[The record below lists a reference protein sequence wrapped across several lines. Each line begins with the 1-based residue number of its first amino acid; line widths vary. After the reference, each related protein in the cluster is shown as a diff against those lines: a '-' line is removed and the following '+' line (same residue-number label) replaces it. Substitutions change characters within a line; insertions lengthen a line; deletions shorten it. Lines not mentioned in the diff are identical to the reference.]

1 MWEVSLVYLC
11 NYICAGPRMVE
22 TFAYIGG
29 SILLITII
37 TMLLACAVVAAC
49 CVIARRKRTKDISFK
64 LQANT
69 AYGNTSPIYE
79 QVHETKCKYPTAE
92 FTHETLPSLCHL
104 DDNCSTAMGFVEQL
118 PGCDKESSGDHV
130 ISEWSCCSPSRQ
142 YLSEGT
148 DEVAGQEF
156 EQVKI
161 FECAPNHAKG
171 SQKISTAY
179 PEQTRDYECVHYDE
193 TTMQLI
199 RGVIRPYERVCYTK
213 AVENMMSRVPREEG
227 VVVVGYGPYECNN
240 QCEGSRCSAD
250 VSKSDDY
257 ERVRYGE
264 EAMEILR
271 KIPDVIY
278 SDCDHQTWG
287 CVRVKLEGGSS

>member
-1 MWEVSLVYLC
+1 M
-11 NYICAGPRMVE
+11 E

-49 CVIARRKRTKDISFK
+49 CVIARKKRTKDISFK

-69 AYGNTSPIYE
+69 AYGNTPPIYE

-92 FTHETLPSLCHL
+92 FTHETLPSLCQL
-104 DDNCSTAMGFVEQL
+104 DDNCSTAEGFVEQL
-118 PGCDKESSGDHV
+118 PGCDMESSGDYV
-130 ISEWSCCSPSRQ
+130 ISEWSCCQMSLHEDCRQ

-161 FECAPNHAKG
+161 FECCPNRTNTDKG
-171 SQKISTAY
+171 SQLGRKISAAY

-199 RGVIRPYERVCYTK
+199 RGVIRPYERVRYTK
-213 AVENMMSRVPREEG
+213 AVENMMSRVPGEEG
-227 VVVVGYGPYECNN
+227 VAVAGYGPYECKN
-240 QCEGSRCSAD
+240 QCEGSCCSTD
-250 VSKSDDY
+250 VSISDDY